1 MRRLQQDYGDIIAGK
16 APSSTLFKY
25 RPPSQVLDSPSSAH
39 PSPADSTA
47 PHAAGTD
54 LPPKKVARVLCDN
67 ALVDA
72 SAMLRV
78 VHLPSFYKS
87 LDRMYEIAPE
97 NYGNAENT
105 FLPLLYAVLALGTLF
120 PKVKTQS
127 EPAKLE
133 GHVDE
138 G

>member
-1 MRRLQQDYGDIIAGK
+1 
-16 APSSTLFKY
+16 
-25 RPPSQVLDSPSSAH
+25 
-39 PSPADSTA
+39 
-47 PHAAGTD
+47 
-54 LPPKKVARVLCDN
+54 VLCDN

-87 LDRMYEIAPE
+87 LDRMYEITPE

-120 PKVKTQS
+120 PKVKTQP
-127 EPAKLE
+127 EPVGLE